1 MKKSEEIIQD
11 LKNNGFEYISG
22 RWIYKTNDLEIEV
35 WIRDLGN
42 VSQEGHWYV
51 EARGKR
57 FDLIPG
63 ILFFLMEKTL

>member
-1 MKKSEEIIQD
+1 M
-11 LKNNGFEYISG
+11 
-22 RWIYKTNDLEIEV
+22 YKTNDFEINI